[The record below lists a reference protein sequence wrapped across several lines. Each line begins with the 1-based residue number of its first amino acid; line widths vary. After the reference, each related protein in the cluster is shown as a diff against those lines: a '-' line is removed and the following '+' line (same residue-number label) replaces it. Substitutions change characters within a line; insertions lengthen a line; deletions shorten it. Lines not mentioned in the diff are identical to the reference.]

1 MKKLFISMLAVA
13 ALASCTN
20 DETLSLNPG
29 EAISFGGPF
38 IENAT
43 RADVAVDPSYTNST
57 LKAFK
62 VWGTIAASDGQ
73 SVVPIYAN
81 NKVEG
86 NVGAGNVWKVTDE
99 NAPKQYWV
107 NGASYKFAA
116 LVNAGGVTLGD
127 DKLPAKAAFDATLAA
142 TDFLYAEPVSRT
154 GEATGNVPVAFT
166 FEHLL
171 SKVKFTV
178 NNGSTTA
185 TGYSFVVK
193 DIKVKGYKAG
203 EVTLAGRRTWDF
215 TDKTKADYTVADI
228 EVASGD
234 AKEENAQELLLIPGN
249 FDITF
254 KVDILSQGSVIA
266 THSYPATAGT
276 AYNATLEGGKAYNFQ
291 INVAVGE
298 EITFSVLNAPTWGN
312 YITLP

>member
-29 EAISFGGPF
+29 EAISFGNAF

-43 RADVAVDPSYTNST
+43 RADVAVVPSYTNST
-57 LKAFK
+57 LNAFQ

-81 NKVEG
+81 NKVQG
-86 NVGAGNVWKVTDE
+86 IVGANNVWNVTDA

-116 LVNAGGVTLGD
+116 LVNAGGVTLGT

-142 TDFLYAEPVSRT
+142 TDLLYAEPVSRT
-154 GEATGNVPVAFT
+154 GEATGNLPVAFT
-166 FEHLL
+166 FKHLL

-203 EVTLAGRRTWDF
+203 EVTLAGRTWDF
-215 TDKTKADYTVADI
+215 TGKTQDDYTVADI
-228 EVASGD
+228 EVVSGD
-234 AKEENAQELLLIPGN
+234 AKEENAQELLLIPGA

-266 THSYPATAGT
+266 THSYPATGN
-276 AYNATLEGGKAYNFQ
+276 AYEATLAGGQAYNFQ

-298 EITFSVLNAPTWGN
+298 EITFSVLNAPAWGEYN
-312 YITLP
+312 ALP